1 MMKKVLFI
9 VALLAF
15 ISCNATKQAQRK
27 LSKIEKNYPELFSA
41 DTTFLI
47 QNDTVLVPI
56 SASEF
61 DTIVTASDTVIIENE
76 RVRVQIETITEP
88 FEVVRYRVL
97 TTVKAD
103 TFELIRTDTIY
114 TIQKEVITKTLVE
127 KEVPRWFIVIMI
139 IMIVTFSY
147 ITFFKR

>member
-1 MMKKVLFI
+1 MKKALII
-9 VALLAF
+9 VALLSF
-15 ISCNATKQAQRK
+15 ISCNATKQEQRK
-27 LSKIEKNYPELFSA
+27 LSKIEKHYPELFSA
-41 DTTFLI
+41 DTTYLVR
-47 QNDTVLVPI
+47 NDTVLVAI
-56 SASEF
+56 SSSEF
-61 DTIVTASDTVIIENE
+61 DTIVAASDTVIIENE
-76 RVRVQIETITEP
+76 RVRVQIETIKEP

-139 IMIVTFSY
+139 IMILTFSY

>member
-1 MMKKVLFI
+1 MMKKALII
-9 VALLAF
+9 VALLSF

-27 LSKIEKNYPELFSA
+27 LSKIEKHYPELFSA
-41 DTTFLI
+41 DTTYLVR
-47 QNDTVLVPI
+47 NDTVLVAI
-56 SASEF
+56 SSSEF
-61 DTIVTASDTVIIENE
+61 DTIVAASDTVIIENE
-76 RVRVQIETITEP
+76 RVRVQIETIKEP

-103 TFELIRTDTIY
+103 TFELIRTDTVY

-139 IMIVTFSY
+139 IMILTFSY

>member
-1 MMKKVLFI
+1 MMKKALII
-9 VALLAF
+9 VALLSF

-27 LSKIEKNYPELFSA
+27 LSKIEKHYPELFSA
-41 DTTFLI
+41 DTTYLVR
-47 QNDTVLVPI
+47 NDTVLVAI
-56 SASEF
+56 SSSEF
-61 DTIVTASDTVIIENE
+61 DTIVAASDTVIIENE
-76 RVRVQIETITEP
+76 RVRVQIETIKEP

-139 IMIVTFSY
+139 IMILTFSY

>member
-1 MMKKVLFI
+1 MKKALII
-9 VALLAF
+9 VALLSF

-27 LSKIEKNYPELFSA
+27 LSKIEKHYPELFSA
-41 DTTFLI
+41 DTTYLVR
-47 QNDTVLVPI
+47 NDTVLVAI
-56 SASEF
+56 SSSEF
-61 DTIVTASDTVIIENE
+61 DTIVAASDTVIIENE
-76 RVRVQIETITEP
+76 RVRVQIETIKEP

-139 IMIVTFSY
+139 VMILTFSY

>member
-1 MMKKVLFI
+1 MKKALII
-9 VALLAF
+9 VALLSF

-27 LSKIEKNYPELFSA
+27 LSKIEKHYPELFSA
-41 DTTFLI
+41 DTTYLVR
-47 QNDTVLVPI
+47 NDTVLVAI
-56 SASEF
+56 SSSEF
-61 DTIVTASDTVIIENE
+61 DTIVAASDTVIIENE
-76 RVRVQIETITEP
+76 RVRVQIETIKDP

-139 IMIVTFSY
+139 VMILTFSY

>member
-1 MMKKVLFI
+1 MKKALII
-9 VALLAF
+9 VALLSF

-27 LSKIEKNYPELFSA
+27 LSKIEKHYPKLFSA
-41 DTTFLI
+41 DTTYLVR
-47 QNDTVLVPI
+47 NDTVLVAI
-56 SASEF
+56 SSSEF
-61 DTIVTASDTVIIENE
+61 DTIVAASDTVIIENE
-76 RVRVQIETITEP
+76 RVRVQIETIKEP

-139 IMIVTFSY
+139 VMILTFSY

>member
-1 MMKKVLFI
+1 MKKALII
-9 VALLAF
+9 VALLSF

-27 LSKIEKNYPELFSA
+27 LSKIEKHYPELFSA
-41 DTTFLI
+41 DTTYLVR
-47 QNDTVLVPI
+47 NDTVLVAI
-56 SASEF
+56 SSSEF
-61 DTIVTASDTVIIENE
+61 DTIVAASDTVIIENE
-76 RVRVQIETITEP
+76 RVRVQIETIKEP

-139 IMIVTFSY
+139 IMILTFSY